1 MSAEG
6 QPAIFLGRSETSE
19 TLPLKFANRHG
30 LIAGATGTGKTV
42 TLQIMA
48 EGFSQAG
55 VPVFLA
61 DVKGDLAGLSQ
72 PGAMQS
78 FLTERAAA
86 VGLADYAPAAFPVVF
101 WDLFGRQGH
110 PLRTTI
116 SEIGPLLLA
125 RMLELN
131 ETQAGV
137 LAIAFQVADDDG
149 LLLLDLKDLRSL
161 LTFVAEN
168 AKTLMTTYGHVSRAS
183 VGAIQ
188 RRLLTL
194 DQQGAEAFFG
204 EPALALADFLR
215 CDGDGRGTI
224 NILAADKLILT
235 PTLYATFLLW
245 LLSEL
250 FEIGRA
256 HV

>member
-1 MSAEG
+1 
-6 QPAIFLGRSETSE
+6 
-19 TLPLKFANRHG
+19 
-30 LIAGATGTGKTV
+30 
-42 TLQIMA
+42 MA
-48 EGFSQAG
+48 EGFSRAG

-137 LAIAFQVADDDG
+137 LAIAFQVAADDG
-149 LLLLDLKDLRSL
+149 LLRSEEH
-161 LTFVAEN
+161 T
-168 AKTLMTTYGHVSRAS
+168 
-183 VGAIQ
+183 
-188 RRLLTL
+188 
-194 DQQGAEAFFG
+194 
-204 EPALALADFLR
+204 
-215 CDGDGRGTI
+215 
-224 NILAADKLILT
+224 
-235 PTLYATFLLW
+235 
-245 LLSEL
+245 SEL
-250 FEIGRA
+250 QSLMRI
-256 HV
+256 